1 MRKFITI
8 SAVNCLIIFSLLVG
22 CLSQSQKSEDNSSI
36 IDSDQNQSLTIFG
49 VSQEIHTKAIKE
61 GEEAKKE
68 LETLKKD
75 RNLSATAKRILSEAD
90 EALEQKNNDLYLA
103 KIQQY
108 RQLLNGEPF
117 KRAAEAWI
125 LEGRVLFSQLR
136 LQEAQ
141 QAIEEAVQLDSNNP
155 EYLLI
160 LAEYL
165 RWNGDYQTM
174 EEVSL
179 QAITV
184 IKSQNS
190 LDPILL
196 ADALSFLGHA
206 YFLNGDYDSATNA
219 LQQVLEIKKKLL
231 GEHHPSVAT
240 SLLRSRISL
249 SKGFRDEKETVG
261 RRTS

>member
-22 CLSQSQKSEDNSSI
+22 CLSQSQKSEDDSSI

-75 RNLSATAKRILSEAD
+75 RSLSATAKRILAEAD
-90 EALEQKNNDLYLA
+90 EALEQGNNDLYLA

-108 RQLLNGEPF
+108 RQLLNGEPI

-184 IKSQNS
+184 LKSQNS
-190 LDPILL
+190 LDPILV

-206 YFLNGDYDSATNA
+206 YFLNGDYDSAS
-219 LQQVLEIKKKLL
+219 E
-231 GEHHPSVAT
+231 
-240 SLLRSRISL
+240 
-249 SKGFRDEKETVG
+249 
-261 RRTS
+261 